1 MIKRPKTSSCLWLG
15 GWRER
20 GQRPIFT
27 CDQEGEDR
35 FLSMVVGEG
44 RGNRPMF
51 TCDQEGEDRFLSV
64 VVGEGR
70 GNRPMFTCDQEGK
83 DNVLP
88 VCVWRGVGGREIP
101 VVRENFLHVIS
112 REAER
117 QTHLWQRWGGGGI
130 SHEISAETEEK
141 PHLWPG
147 GQRSCM

>member
-1 MIKRPKTSSCLWLG
+1 MPVVGRREGGGGTGDKDLFLPAIKRPKKSSCLWLG

-35 FLSMVVGEG
+35 FLS
-44 RGNRPMF
+44 
-51 TCDQEGEDRFLSV
+51 V

-70 GNRPMFTCDQEGK
+70 GNRPVFTCDQEGK
-83 DNVLP
+83 HNVLP
-88 VCVWRGVGGREIP
+88 VCVWWGGGGERP

-117 QTHLWQRWGGGGI
+117 QTHLWQRGGEI
-130 SHEISAETEEK
+130 LHEISAETEEN

-147 GQRSCM
+147 GQRYCM